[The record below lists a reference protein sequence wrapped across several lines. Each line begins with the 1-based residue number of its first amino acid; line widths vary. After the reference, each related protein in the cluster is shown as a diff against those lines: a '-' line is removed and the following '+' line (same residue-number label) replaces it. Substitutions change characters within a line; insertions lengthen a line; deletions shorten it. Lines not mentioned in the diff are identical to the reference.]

1 MGLRGDRRADRGVEG
16 GLTRGEVLGGGAVGD
31 DEVGPADAAERPAA
45 ANLDAL
51 ADLLRETRVK
61 RVVVA
66 DCGLPEASL
75 RSVLEVFA
83 DEGVELVI

>member
-1 MGLRGDRRADRGVEG
+1 MMNPIFIARPVRTLEDLGRAI
-16 GLTRGEVLGGGAVGD
+16 ASAAF
-31 DEVGPADAAERPAA
+31 GPAGAAERPAA